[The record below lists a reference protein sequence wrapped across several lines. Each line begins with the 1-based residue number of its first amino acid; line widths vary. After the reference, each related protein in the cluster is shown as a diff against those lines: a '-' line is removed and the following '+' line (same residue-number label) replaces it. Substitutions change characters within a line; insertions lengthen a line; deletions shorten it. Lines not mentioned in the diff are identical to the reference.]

1 MKLRTIPVAAAA
13 VAFLALL
20 APAGA
25 RAEILEEIVAKVNNS
40 IVTRSQFEDRLALY
54 RQQMSQKFTG
64 DELDQKMASGQ
75 EAILHNIIIENILVQ
90 RAEVLLDMDKVRK
103 NLIADFKKN
112 QKIESDEELD
122 RLLKEQE
129 MTRPALLDTLV
140 RMNIPQ
146 EIINYEVRRKISV
159 SDKEIQEYYDSHK
172 QEFTRPERITLREI
186 VILFEDATR
195 EEAMSRAEA
204 VRRELDAGAD
214 FETLVGRESQ
224 APSRERG
231 GLVGPFGRGELRPEL
246 EKAAFALQPGQVA
259 GPVES
264 SLAFHLVKMESRDAE
279 EATPLDK
286 AKEGIS
292 EQLREARF
300 KEKIDDYLKKLWNEN
315 FIYVYPKFGTS
326 DWLPAGAS
334 EEVLGG

>member
-1 MKLRTIPVAAAA
+1 MKTRTIPFVASILA
-13 VAFLALL
+13 VLALL

-25 RAEILEEIVAKVNNS
+25 RAEILEEIVAKVNNY
-40 IVTRSQFEDRLALY
+40 IITRSQFEDRLALY
-54 RQQMSQKFTG
+54 RQQMSQTFTG
-64 DELDQKMASGQ
+64 DELDRKMEAGQ
-75 EAILHNIIIENILVQ
+75 ESILHNIIIENLLVQ

-103 NLIADFKKN
+103 NLIEDFKKN

-140 RMNIPQ
+140 RLNIPQ

-195 EEAMSRAEA
+195 EEARSRADA

-214 FETLVGRESQ
+214 FEALVERESQ
-224 APSRERG
+224 APSSERG

-246 EKAAFALQPGQVA
+246 EKAAFALQQGQVA

-264 SLAFHLVKMESRDAE
+264 SLAFHLVKLESRDPE
-279 EATPLDK
+279 EVTPLDK
-286 AKEGIS
+286 ARDGIS
-292 EQLREARF
+292 DQLREARF
-300 KEKIDDYLKKLWNEN
+300 KEKIDAYLKKLWNDN

-326 DWLPAGAS
+326 DWLPSGAS
-334 EEVLGG
+334 EGVLGE